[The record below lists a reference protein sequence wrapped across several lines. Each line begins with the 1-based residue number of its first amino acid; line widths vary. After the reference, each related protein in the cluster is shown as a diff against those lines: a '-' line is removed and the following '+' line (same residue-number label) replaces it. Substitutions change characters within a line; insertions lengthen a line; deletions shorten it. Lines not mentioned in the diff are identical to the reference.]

1 MSAPIVIIQANFKEI
16 VLDAKQPVLV
26 DFWAPWCGPCRALAP
41 IIDELAGEYA
51 GKVIFAKA
59 NVDENSS
66 LASQYSIASIPTII
80 LFNKGKPV
88 EQMVGGKTKVA
99 FQKILDAILGK

>member
-1 MSAPIVIIQANFKEI
+1 MSEPIILSQANFKEI

-41 IIDELAGEYA
+41 IIDDLAGEYA
-51 GKVIFAKA
+51 GKIVFAKA

-66 LASQYSIASIPTII
+66 LASQYGIASIPTII

-99 FQKILDAILGK
+99 FQRILDAALGK

>member
-1 MSAPIVIIQANFKEI
+1 MSAPIILNQANFKEI
-16 VLDAKQPVLV
+16 VLNAKQPVLV

-41 IIDELAGEYA
+41 IIAELANEYE
-51 GKVIFAKA
+51 GKVVFAKA

-80 LFNKGKPV
+80 LFNKSKPV

-99 FQKILDAILGK
+99 FQKILNAVLGK